1 MQDYRKLEV
10 WQKAHKLALN
20 VYAISAYLKQ
30 PEAWP
35 IRDQVFRAAIS
46 IGSNIAE
53 GRGRGSQAD
62 FVRFLWHS
70 MGSCNEL
77 EYDLLL
83 ARDLSFLPDPSY
95 RPLNQQLEEVR
106 RMLTGLIQIIKSGS

>member
-53 GRGRGSQAD
+53 GRG
-62 FVRFLWHS
+62 
-70 MGSCNEL
+70 
-77 EYDLLL
+77 
-83 ARDLSFLPDPSY
+83 ARIPG
-95 RPLNQQLEEVR
+95 
-106 RMLTGLIQIIKSGS
+106 GLRQVPMALDGIL